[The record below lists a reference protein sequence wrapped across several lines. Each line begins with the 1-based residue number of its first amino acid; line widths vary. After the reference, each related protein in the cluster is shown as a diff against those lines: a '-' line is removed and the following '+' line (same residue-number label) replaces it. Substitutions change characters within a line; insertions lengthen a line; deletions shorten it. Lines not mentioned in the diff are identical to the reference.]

1 MNLFSGIKYNL
12 RGLGMGLKTP
22 KLLML
27 GLIRLF
33 TVIII
38 TIFAAG
44 LILVYHQAILS
55 FMWSKP
61 ESQWVTWLWYLLS
74 WLLSAVLVGMSAVIS
89 FLVSQILFS
98 VLIMDMMSRITEK
111 KMTGNIQ
118 EPRKIPWWQQFLFL
132 VKQEIPRATIPV
144 LLALLLIITGWLTP
158 LGPIITI
165 LSSVVAVIFLA
176 WDNTDLTPARQMVPF
191 KERFRSLRRSLL
203 FHLGFGILF
212 LIPVLNIL
220 FLSFAPVGATL
231 YQIDQNK
238 GSEVQE
244 PKVQGSKVENSECR
258 RNVFCLS

>member
-33 TVIII
+33 TVILI

-144 LLALLLIITGWLTP
+144 LLSLLLIITGWLTP

-176 WDNTDLTPARQMVPF
+176 WDNTDLTPARQLVPF

-231 YQIDQNK
+231 YQIDKDKN
-238 GSEVQE
+238 
-244 PKVQGSKVENSECR
+244 
-258 RNVFCLS
+258 